1 MRNKGIL
8 PKHGLLGFWLLLMS
22 LPALH
27 LSSLPRSLW
36 LPKGSPLP
44 CREFCGKGPPIW
56 EGVGDGAASGGNRR
70 FIPKPIHCC
79 PRVSPIKAVQRK
91 RQTRTQRV
99 ERAPASQQVS
109 QIHSGDEAPPLR
121 ELHKQM
127 LNYIS
132 STGINSP
139 KKTLK
144 LIQIKLLHWL
154 AACSVSHVQLFATHG
169 L

>member
-1 MRNKGIL
+1 MEQLQEGIE
-8 PKHGLLGFWLLLMS
+8 GLFL
-22 LPALH
+22 
-27 LSSLPRSLW
+27 
-36 LPKGSPLP
+36 
-44 CREFCGKGPPIW
+44 
-56 EGVGDGAASGGNRR
+56 N
-70 FIPKPIHCC
+70 CC

-99 ERAPASQQVS
+99 ERAPGSQQVS
-109 QIHSGDEAPPLR
+109 QIHSGDEAQPLR

-127 LNYIS
+127 LNCIS
-132 STGINSP
+132 SIGINSP

-144 LIQIKLLHWL
+144 LIQIKLLHWF